1 MKQKQALEPM
11 ITHRTTSALA
21 LAVALGWTAPAFA
34 QDAQSDTLRA
44 QMAAMREQ
52 MATMAA
58 KIDQL
63 ESELDSTAAKA
74 EQASEVAAT
83 ASEAVAAAPAPAPT
97 EQLAKKGGWSF
108 TPFGRLMVDAGTV
121 NAPGSITDPG
131 LGFANE
137 VRRARIGV
145 KGEIGG
151 GFGYKT
157 ELEFADNSVEVT
169 DAFLTYGKDT
179 LEVTVGQH
187 NNFQG
192 LEELTSSRFTS
203 FMERAAFTDAFGF
216 QRRIG
221 LSAQYDSDTVLVQGG
236 VFTDNIDNLSND
248 ENNSWGLDGRAVFSP
263 KMGETQ
269 LHLGGSVHY
278 RDLNQAATSV
288 RYRQRPSVHFT
299 DTRFINTGNIGAV
312 SEFGVGVEGALL
324 AGPFHAQ
331 AEGYWQTVSRPGLD
345 NPTFFG
351 GAVEA
356 GYFLTKGDSRT
367 YKDHKFDRNKP
378 ENEVGDGGIGAVQI
392 NVRYDYLDLVDAGIV
407 GGKQNAYALSLI
419 WTPTDYTRFMASYT
433 RNEYDMA
440 AIAAGIDTSYNVD
453 ALAVRAQFDF

>member
-1 MKQKQALEPM
+1 MNTYRNLS
-11 ITHRTTSALA
+11 T
-21 LAVALGWTAPAFA
+21 LAVAAALGWTVPVQA
-34 QDAQSDTLRA
+34 QDAPSDALRA
-44 QMAAMREQ
+44 ELAAMRQQMAA
-52 MATMAA
+52 MAA
-58 KIDQL
+58 KIDEL
-63 ESELDSTAAKA
+63 ETELDATGAKA
-74 EQASEVAAT
+74 ETAAQAAAA
-83 ASEAVAAAPAPAPT
+83 ASATLAAAPPPAPAPAPAPA
-97 EQLAKKGGWSF
+97 EKLAKKGGWSF

-121 NAPGSITDPG
+121 NAPDSITDPG

-157 ELEFADNSVEVT
+157 ELEFADNTVEVT
-169 DAFLTYGKDT
+169 DAFLTYSDKG

-187 NNFQG
+187 NNFQS

-203 FMERAAFTDAFGF
+203 FIERAAFTDAFGF

-221 LSAQYDSDTVLVQGG
+221 VSAQYAAKDVLVQGG
-236 VFTDNIDNLSND
+236 VFTDNIDNLSSD
-248 ENNSWGLDGRAVFSP
+248 ENNSWGVDGRAVFSP
-263 KMGETQ
+263 KMGDTQ

-278 RDLNQAATSV
+278 RDLNQSATSV

-299 DTRFINTGNIGAV
+299 DTRFINTGNIGAE
-312 SEFGVGVEGALL
+312 SEFGVGVEGAMV

-331 AEGYWQTVSRPGLD
+331 AEGYWQTASRPGLE

-351 GAVEA
+351 GAIEA

-378 ENEVGDGGIGAVQI
+378 KSEVGEGGIGAVQL
-392 NVRYDYLDLVDAGIV
+392 NVRYDYLDLVDAGII
-407 GGKQNAYALSLI
+407 GGTQNAYSLSLI
-419 WTPTDYTRFMASYT
+419 WTPTDYTRFLASYT
-433 RNEYDMA
+433 RNEYDNA
-440 AIAAGIDTSYNVD
+440 AILAGTDTSYNVD

>member
-1 MKQKQALEPM
+1 MNTYRN
-11 ITHRTTSALA
+11 IST
-21 LAVALGWTAPAFA
+21 LAVAAALGWTVPAHA
-34 QDAQSDTLRA
+34 QDAQSDALRA
-44 QMAAMREQ
+44 ELAAMRQQMAA
-52 MATMAA
+52 MAA

-63 ESELDSTAAKA
+63 ETELDATGAKA
-74 EQASEVAAT
+74 ETAAQAAAA
-83 ASEAVAAAPAPAPT
+83 ASATLAAAPAPAPAPA
-97 EQLAKKGGWSF
+97 EKLAKKGGWSF
-108 TPFGRLMVDAGTV
+108 TPFGRLMVDAGSV
-121 NAPGSITDPG
+121 NAPDSITDPG

-157 ELEFADNSVEVT
+157 ELEFADNNVEIT
-169 DAFLTYGKDT
+169 DAILTYGDKA
-179 LEVTVGQH
+179 LEITIGQH

-203 FMERAAFTDAFGF
+203 FIERAAFTDAFGF
-216 QRRIG
+216 QRRVG
-221 LSAQYDSDTVLVQGG
+221 VSAQYAASNILVQGG
-236 VFTDNIDNLSND
+236 VFTDNIENLSND
-248 ENNSWGLDGRAVFSP
+248 ENNSWGVDGRAVFSP
-263 KMGETQ
+263 KMGDTQ
-269 LHLGGSVHY
+269 LHVGGSVHY
-278 RDLNQAATSV
+278 RDLNRSATSV

-299 DTRFINTGNIGAV
+299 DTRFINTGNIGAE
-312 SEFGVGVEGALL
+312 SEFGLGVEGALV

-367 YKDHKFDRNKP
+367 YKDYKFDRNKP
-378 ENEVGDGGIGAVQI
+378 KSEVGEGGIGAVQL

-407 GGKQNAYALSLI
+407 GGTQNAYSLSLI
-419 WTPTDYTRFMASYT
+419 WTPTDYTRFMASFT
-433 RNEYDMA
+433 RNEYDNA
-440 AIAAGIDTSYNVD
+440 AILAGTDASYNVD